1 MKLHRPR
8 KIGLLVL
15 PILLLTGAAS
25 LDFPALFNLELTVTK
40 ANSQGL
46 SWDAIFQIFRRKKVR
61 GGSRGGYICT
71 LAPDRLYDRE
81 TTVKVWSV
89 KPLFAWK
96 GNLEGFGRI
105 KVKQFGVKKPLWE
118 AAIATPDSS
127 ELLYQEITY
136 QGEALQPG
144 QSYTWELSI
153 ARKSQRPTTYSPVI
167 FDVIDATERDELD
180 ADLERI
186 ESQLSAQRS
195 PAEVIAWHRASYF
208 AERELWADALR
219 EASSVKE
226 RSPALQQFTQN
237 IANLFCASSNSTQ
250 Q

>member
-1 MKLHRPR
+1 MKLHRSGT
-8 KIGLLVL
+8 IGLLVL
-15 PILLLTGAAS
+15 SILLFMGAAN
-25 LDFPALFNLELTVTK
+25 LDFLTSFDSELTMTK

-46 SWDAIFQIFRRKKVR
+46 SWNAIFQIFRRKKVR

-81 TTVKVWSV
+81 TAVKVWSL

-118 AAIATPDSS
+118 AAIATPDSGG
-127 ELLYQEITY
+127 LPYQGITY

-167 FDVIDATERDELD
+167 FDVIDATERDEID

-186 ESQLSAQRS
+186 EAQLAAQRS
-195 PAEVIAWHRASYF
+195 PAEV
-208 AERELWADALR
+208 
-219 EASSVKE
+219 ASS
-226 RSPALQQFTQN
+226 
-237 IANLFCASSNSTQ
+237 
-250 Q
+250 